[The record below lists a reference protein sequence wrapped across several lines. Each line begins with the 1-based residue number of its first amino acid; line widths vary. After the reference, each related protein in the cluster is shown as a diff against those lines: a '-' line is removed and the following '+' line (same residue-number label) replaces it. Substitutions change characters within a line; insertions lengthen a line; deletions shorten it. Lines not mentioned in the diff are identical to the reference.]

1 MEHAAKLVWLS
12 DTTSASSAETS
23 LYQTGVTKG
32 KVIPEDVNFLSDFIE
47 VWTKS
52 LTFSLKVMFLSC
64 RSRSEADT
72 PLCPRL
78 QLLILPYLSPI
89 LPNLFVTFLGLKH
102 VSCVHGS
109 WKIFNHISISRNYLL
124 WKDAN
129 MSDSVDLDC
138 RPLKLTFL
146 GDHEDGLAADILN
159 IASSEVKPREQGRR
173 GAARLRVKWWTK
185 VSHSYEPLF
194 ILFSSLKSEKSNL
207 RWYIILTFMI

>member
-1 MEHAAKLVWLS
+1 MNFLCDLCLVLVPDAGRESHESELSRELARLVWRISSSVSWATCRVLWTLVQWWLVTSWRVTLLVMEHAAKLVWLS
-12 DTTSASSAETS
+12 DTTSASSTETS

-102 VSCVHGS
+102 VSCV
-109 WKIFNHISISRNYLL
+109 
-124 WKDAN
+124 
-129 MSDSVDLDC
+129 
-138 RPLKLTFL
+138 
-146 GDHEDGLAADILN
+146 DHEKYLTIYLSVGITSFEKTLICRIQLILIAGL
-159 IASSEVKPREQGRR
+159 
-173 GAARLRVKWWTK
+173 
-185 VSHSYEPLF
+185 
-194 ILFSSLKSEKSNL
+194 SN
-207 RWYIILTFMI
+207 